1 MGRSLRPEESSA
13 GFGVSECD
21 HEALIMRRRRPEVG
35 LFRLKKTRLRQLYD
49 KTYYVLFIFLA
60 GQKDQFPSPLRLV
73 LQHRNYLYVAQTG
86 RASLK
91 KVIRNTSQNTYRLFG
106 IQDWDWDS
114 SVGEATCCRLDGSRL
129 TPGRTRSF
137 LFSNPVRTISRDHPV
152 SCTYSTIDTD
162 GEEAEASCRP
172 GTPI

>member
-60 GQKDQFPSPLRLV
+60 G
-73 LQHRNYLYVAQTG
+73 
-86 RASLK
+86 
-91 KVIRNTSQNTYRLFG
+91 
-106 IQDWDWDS
+106 
-114 SVGEATCCRLDGSRL
+114 
-129 TPGRTRSF
+129 
-137 LFSNPVRTISRDHPV
+137 
-152 SCTYSTIDTD
+152 
-162 GEEAEASCRP
+162 
-172 GTPI
+172 